1 MTMSVPPPPQPR
13 HEPQAVPGSAVPLL
27 FARGAL
33 EDLGREAAKRG
44 SRVLLVSD
52 PGIAKAGH
60 VAHAEAN
67 LKRAG
72 LHVEVF
78 SKAGENPT
86 TAHIAAGLEVARNA
100 NINLIVGLGG
110 GSSMDCAKGVNFLYT
125 NGGRMQ
131 DYWGVGKATRPMLPL
146 IAIPTTTGTGSE
158 AQSAALITDPA
169 THQKMACLDKKTLA
183 SLAILDVTLTDT
195 QPARVAALTG
205 IDAISHAIETAACNK
220 RTPVSRQLST
230 AAWRLLSGAYE
241 RMLADPADS
250 SARQD
255 MLLGA
260 HLAGCA
266 IENAMLGAAH
276 ACANPLTAAF
286 GLPHGAAVGLML
298 PAVIRFNATADNP
311 YADLASDAELLAVRI
326 ETFLLAAGLP
336 RTLTSVEIPKSRL
349 PELAANAARQ
359 WTATFNTIPA
369 GEREM
374 LHIYESVFE

>member
-1 MTMSVPPPPQPR
+1 MTLSVPQPR
-13 HEPQAVPGSAVPLL
+13 HVPQAVAGSTVPLL

-33 EDLGREAAKRG
+33 EDLGREAAKLG
-44 SRVLLVSD
+44 TRVLLVSD

-72 LHVEVF
+72 LQVAVF
-78 SKAGENPT
+78 AGAGENPT
-86 TAHIAAGLEVARNA
+86 TDHIAAGLEVARA
-100 NINLIVGLGG
+100 GNINLIVGLGG
-110 GSSMDCAKGVNFLYT
+110 GSSMDCAKGINFLIS

-131 DYWGVGKATRPMLPL
+131 DYWGVGKATKPMLPL

-195 QPARVAALTG
+195 QPPRVAALTG

-220 RTPVSRQLST
+220 RTAVSRELSA
-230 AAWRLLSGAYE
+230 AAWGLLSGSYKT
-241 RMLADPADS
+241 MLADPPDAA
-250 SARQD
+250 ARQN

-298 PAVIRFNATADNP
+298 PAVIRFNAAANNP
-311 YADLASDAELLAVRI
+311 YSDLGDAETLALQVD
-326 ETFLLAAGLP
+326 EFLRAAGLP

-349 PELAANAARQ
+349 PELARNAATQ
-359 WTATFNTIPA
+359 WTATFNPIPV
-369 GEREM
+369 GEAELLR
-374 LHIYESVFE
+374 IYESVFE